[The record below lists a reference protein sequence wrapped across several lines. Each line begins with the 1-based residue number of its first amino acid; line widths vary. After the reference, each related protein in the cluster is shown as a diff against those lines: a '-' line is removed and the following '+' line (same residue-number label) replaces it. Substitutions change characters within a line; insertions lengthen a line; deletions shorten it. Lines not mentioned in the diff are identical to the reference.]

1 MHEIIII
8 SMTDS
13 ISLPPLTSLS
23 NSGGQETCSQ
33 GDGAA
38 EDCRAE
44 GRKDR
49 GNFGDMRV
57 FSKGHQNGK

>member
-13 ISLPPLTSLS
+13 ISLPPLTRLS

-33 GDGAA
+33 GDGAT
-38 EDCRAE
+38 EDCRADGGE
-44 GRKDR
+44 D
-49 GNFGDMRV
+49 
-57 FSKGHQNGK
+57 